1 MIIAIQFP
9 WCMSKKLWYYHST
22 AKNMEVLWD
31 IFLFEMI
38 WNQSFWFSE
47 DNSLFLLLKEEQIRL
62 HMVSF
67 CLQPRLRCAEG
78 RWYVHHM
85 FAWTHAAPLILP
97 RPRACMC
104 CVSES
109 LERLGS
115 DSSSLQIFQLK
126 GTAHTIFCPIKISSA
141 LFIYLFIYLF
151 VCMFNTGILMIKS
164 LVTLFKNSF
173 SCLVFHF
180 YWFISIYSPILLA
193 INSLLVTLF
202 IYLIIHRNNDNILFF
217 FNQKWQL
224 SHYCWLNLK
233 IFIYLYLFFYLFVLV
248 IFLSCLLSCFRFL
261 IFHIIYY

>member
-1 MIIAIQFP
+1 MSEKIQYYGTWLKPFSFHGACP
-9 WCMSKKLWYYHST
+9 KKLWYYHST

-85 FAWTHAAPLILP
+85 FAWTHAAPLILLP
-97 RPRACMC
+97 RPQACMC

-109 LERLGS
+109 LERRGS

-141 LFIYLFIYLF
+141 LFIYFFVCLF
-151 VCMFNTGILMIKS
+151 VCL
-164 LVTLFKNSF
+164 TLA
-173 SCLVFHF
+173 
-180 YWFISIYSPILLA
+180 Y
-193 INSLLVTLF
+193 
-202 IYLIIHRNNDNILFF
+202 
-217 FNQKWQL
+217 
-224 SHYCWLNLK
+224 LK
-233 IFIYLYLFFYLFVLV
+233 IVLV
-248 IFLSCLLSCFRFL
+248 V
-261 IFHIIYY
+261 